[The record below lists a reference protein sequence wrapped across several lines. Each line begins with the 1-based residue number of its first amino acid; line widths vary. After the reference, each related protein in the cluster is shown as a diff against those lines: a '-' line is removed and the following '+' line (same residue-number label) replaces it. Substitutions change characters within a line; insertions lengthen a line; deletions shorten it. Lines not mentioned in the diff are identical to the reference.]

1 MIISPQAGLHENV
14 MALDYDS
21 EYANLIVNH
30 NLSYETVTLDER
42 RGERRRIVVQQQ
54 QQQQKEQQF
63 NEKRGL
69 LPTIVERFLKRRLY
83 FKKLLKRLPKENM
96 EYVLV

>member
-1 MIISPQAGLHENV
+1 
-14 MALDYDS
+14 
-21 EYANLIVNH
+21 
-30 NLSYETVTLDER
+30 LSYETVTLDER
-42 RGERRRIVVQQQ
+42 RGERRRIVVQQQQQ

-96 EYVLV
+96 EYVWCEQS